1 MKVTT
6 IDGGFRGLGSLRSLS
21 SEQQINEAQPLS
33 RAADR
38 ANEALDR
45 ATIAATRGALDASE
59 LFALRSV
66 HTGLLSRVEAHL
78 AAMNGVT
85 GEANLAE
92 WRSTARVIASDLE
105 AFRTRA
111 LRAAGET
118 TLEPWKIGLAIA
130 GGLALMGGLAWVVS
144 R

>member
-6 IDGGFRGLGSLRSLS
+6 IDGGFRGLGSLRALS
-21 SEQQINEAQPLS
+21 TDQQINEAQPLS
-33 RAADR
+33 RAADQ
-38 ANEALDR
+38 ANAALER
-45 ATIAATRGALDASE
+45 ATLAATRGALTSSE
-59 LFALRSV
+59 LSALRNE
-66 HTGLLSRVEAHL
+66 HTQLLSRVEAHL
-78 AAMNGVT
+78 VAMNGVV

-92 WRSTARVIASDLE
+92 WRSTARVIASDLA

-118 TLEPWKIGLAIA
+118 TLEPWKMGLAVV
-130 GGLALMGGLAWVVS
+130 GGLALVGGIAWVVS